1 MNSQNT
7 PVHIR
12 LWHRDFWMMST
23 ASFLLSASI
32 YMLIPVLPVWLI
44 ETEHFNMLQVG
55 AAMGIFGLGLFLF
68 GCFCNY
74 LVQRFR
80 RNKICVLSI
89 FLVTACLAALYYI
102 HGMTNQYVEVR
113 VILLQRLLLGA
124 MFGLA
129 QMVLLSTLIIDST
142 ESFRRTEANHSSAWF
157 SRLALS
163 IGPMMGLVLF
173 NYIGF
178 DAVLLASMVS
188 SLAAAALIMAVI
200 IPFRTPEET
209 AHVFSCDRFLLV
221 RGWVLLLNFLLF
233 SCVVGMLLSRGL
245 SDRFYGMMMVGFL
258 LALLAQRFVFRDAEL
273 KSEVVTGL
281 ILLFAALLMIY
292 FRPLPVIWYLAP
304 AFLGLSI
311 GIISSRFLLF
321 FIKLSRHC
329 QRGTSQ
335 STYML
340 GWESGL
346 ALGIGIGYACFDNE
360 NTDMLL
366 LVAMLLTIG
375 ALCMYMYYTHNWFI
389 VHKNR

>member
-23 ASFLLSASI
+23 ASFLLSAAV

-55 AAMGIFGLGLFLF
+55 VAMGIFGVGLYLL
-68 GCFCNY
+68 GCFCNF
-74 LVQRFR
+74 LIQRFR
-80 RNKICVLSI
+80 RNRVCIISVL
-89 FLVTACLAALYYI
+89 LMTACLATLYYI

-113 VILLQRLLLGA
+113 VILLQRILLGA
-124 MFGLA
+124 TFGLA
-129 QMVLLSTLIIDST
+129 QMVLSSTLIIDAS

-157 SRLALS
+157 SRMALS
-163 IGPMMGLVLF
+163 IGPMGGIVLF
-173 NYIGF
+173 NYMGF
-178 DAVLLASMVS
+178 DAVLLASMIS

-200 IPFRTPEET
+200 IPFRTPDET
-209 AHVFSCDRFLLV
+209 ARLFSCDRFFLTQ
-221 RGWVLLLNFLLF
+221 GWVLMLNFMLF
-233 SCVVGMLLSRGL
+233 SCAVGMVLSLGL
-245 SDRFYGMMMVGFL
+245 SDRFYAMIMAGFL

-273 KSEVVTGL
+273 KSEVITGL
-281 ILLFAALLMIY
+281 ILLLCALLMIY
-292 FRPLPVIWYLAP
+292 THPLPVVWYLAP
-304 AFLGLSI
+304 TFLGLSI
-311 GIISSRFLLF
+311 GIVCSRFLLF

-346 ALGIGIGYACFDNE
+346 ALGIGIGYACFDE
-360 NTDMLL
+360 TPPMLM
-366 LVAMLLTIG
+366 VAG
-375 ALCMYMYYTHNWFI
+375 ALTVIALVMYNYFTHNWFLI
-389 VHKNR
+389 HKNR

>member
-23 ASFLLSASI
+23 ASFLLSAAI

-55 AAMGIFGLGLFLF
+55 VAMGIYGAGLFLF
-68 GCFCNY
+68 GCFCNF

-80 RNKICVLSI
+80 RNRVCIVSI
-89 FLVTACLAALYYI
+89 FLMTVCLAALYYI

-124 MFGLA
+124 AFGLA
-129 QMVLLSTLIIDST
+129 QMVLSSTLIIDAS

-157 SRLALS
+157 ARMALS
-163 IGPMMGLVLF
+163 IGPMVGIVLF
-173 NYIGF
+173 NYVGF
-178 DAVLLASMVS
+178 DAVLLASMIS
-188 SLAAAALIMAVI
+188 ALAGAALIMAVI
-200 IPFRTPEET
+200 IPFRTPDET
-209 AHVFSCDRFLLV
+209 AHLFSCDRFILTQ
-221 RGWVLLLNFLLF
+221 GWVLMLNFMLF
-233 SCVVGMLLSRGL
+233 SCAVGMVLSLGL
-245 SDRFYGMMMVGFL
+245 SDRFYGMIMVGFL
-258 LALLAQRFVFRDAEL
+258 LALLAQRFVFRNAEL
-273 KSEVVTGL
+273 KSEIVSGL
-281 ILLFAALLMIY
+281 ILLLAALLMIY
-292 FRPLPVIWYLAP
+292 TRPLPAVWYLAP

-311 GIISSRFLLF
+311 GIVSSRFLLF
-321 FIKLSRHC
+321 FLKLSRHC

-346 ALGIGIGYACFDNE
+346 ALGIGIGYACFDETNP
-360 NTDMLL
+360 ML
-366 LVAMLLTIG
+366 LVAGVLTVA
-375 ALCMYMYYTHNWFI
+375 ALAMYNYYTHNWFLT
-389 VHKNR
+389 HKNR

>member
-23 ASFLLSASI
+23 ALFLLSASI
-32 YMLIPVLPVWLI
+32 YMLIPVLPVWLM

-55 AAMGIFGLGLFLF
+55 AAMASFAIGLFLP

-80 RNKICVLSI
+80 RNKVCVISI
-89 FLVTACLAALYYI
+89 FLMTACLSAFYYL
-102 HGMTNQYVEVR
+102 HGITSQYVEVR

-124 MFGLA
+124 TYGLA
-129 QMVLLSTLIIDST
+129 QMVLSSTLIIDAS

-157 SRLALS
+157 ARMALS
-163 IGPMMGLVLF
+163 LGPLFGLLLF
-173 NYIGF
+173 NYMGF
-178 DAVLLASMVS
+178 DAVLLASMVAA
-188 SLAAAALIMAVI
+188 LGAAALIMTVV
-200 IPFRTPEET
+200 IPFRTPDET
-209 AHVFSCDRFLLV
+209 VRVISCDRFFLTHGMVLFVNFFIFSLV
-221 RGWVLLLNFLLF
+221 IGL
-233 SCVVGMLLSRGL
+233 MLSLGL
-245 SDRFYGMMMVGFL
+245 SDRFYAMMMGGFL

-273 KSEVVTGL
+273 KSEVISGL
-281 ILLFAALLMIY
+281 ILLLAAILMIY
-292 FRPLPVIWYLAP
+292 TRPLPVVWYIAP
-304 AFLGLSI
+304 VLTGLSV
-311 GIISSRFLLF
+311 GIICSRFLLF

-346 ALGIGIGYACFDNE
+346 AMGIGVGYACFEDP
-360 NTDMLL
+360 DVSLI
-366 LVAMLLTIG
+366 VAMLLTVVS
-375 ALCMYMYYTHNWFI
+375 LVMYNWYTHTWF
-389 VHKNR
+389 VNHKNR